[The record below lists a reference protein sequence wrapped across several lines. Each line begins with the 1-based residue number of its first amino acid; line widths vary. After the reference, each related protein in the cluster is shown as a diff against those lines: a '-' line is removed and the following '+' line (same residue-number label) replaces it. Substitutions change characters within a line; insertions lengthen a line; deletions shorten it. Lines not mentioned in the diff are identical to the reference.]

1 MFDISFVGDSANV
14 LVNVVEKHA
23 KMPRNSKHE
32 TQRVTTTAEKLGS
45 VRLKKKRLRKCVN
58 PIAIAHIFE
67 SSVQNTWF
75 LKFWVSES
83 RCWGGGPP

>member
-14 LVNVVEKHA
+14 LVNVIEKHA

-45 VRLKKKRLRKCVN
+45 VRLKTKDCGNVRIRSQLR
-58 PIAIAHIFE
+58 IF
-67 SSVQNTWF
+67 SNHRFKTHGF
-75 LKFWVSES
+75 
-83 RCWGGGPP
+83 